1 MALIMNLQNLQEENG
16 ALSMTKTMDN
26 IAEEMRMI
34 QLINLRQKLL
44 NQIFVITQMHTFLW
58 QEI

>member
-1 MALIMNLQNLQEENG
+1 MNLQNLQEENG